1 MRRFFLFFISSF
13 LFTSCFQDVYY
24 SVRGEVKLEKGT
36 IKGLVNSVVEFK
48 GSLVT
53 QNGKV
58 YYKGKDDRYGAWK
71 EWSDAELNK
80 VLVGSIVSDGSSLYA
95 MCIDRDRNRIGDIGA
110 EPILLKASGVGGSWS
125 RVKADKS
132 KLFQKRRVPDGFT
145 VSGGNI
151 RGHGVNI
158 TLPYSILSAAKTK
171 NSLLIGTDG
180 GGIYR
185 AVLNSGETVTS
196 VSSFDNNGDAIMYP
210 PYSVPCLLCLTPDKD
225 ENECVI
231 YAANIFRGSAV
242 AVGANWDN
250 RGLWAYYPERGN
262 WNRE

>member
-1 MRRFFLFFISSF
+1 MRRIWLFLVLSF
-13 LFTSCFQDVYY
+13 LFTSCFQDVYR

-36 IKGLVNSVVEFK
+36 VTGLVNSVVEFN

-58 YYKGKDDRYGAWK
+58 YYKGKNARYGAWN
-71 EWSDAELNK
+71 EWTDAELSK
-80 VLVGSIVSDGSSLYA
+80 VHVGSIVTDGSSIYA
-95 MCIDRDRNRIGDIGA
+95 MCIKRARNANGDIDTN
-110 EPILLKASGVGGSWS
+110 PVFLKATSVGGSWS
-125 RVKADKS
+125 LENSDKS
-132 KLFQKRRVPDGFT
+132 ALFQKRRVSSGFT

-151 RGHGVNI
+151 KGSGVDV
-158 TLPYSILSAAKTK
+158 TLPFSILSATKTK
-171 NSLLIGTDG
+171 DSLLIGTDG

-185 AVLNSGETVTS
+185 VALKNGAIVKST
-196 VSSFDNNGDAIMYP
+196 SSFSNNADAIMYP
-210 PYSVPCLLCLTPDKD
+210 PYSVPCLLCLTPDKL
-225 ENECVI
+225 ESECVI
-231 YAANIFRGSAV
+231 YAANIFKGSAV

>member
-36 IKGLVNSVVEFK
+36 IKGLVNSVVEFN

-58 YYKGKDDRYGAWK
+58 YYKGKDERYGAWK

-80 VLVGSIVSDGSSLYA
+80 VLVGSIVVDSSNLYA
-95 MCIDRDRNRIGDIGA
+95 MCISRARDSNGDIDTN
-110 EPILLKASGVGGSWS
+110 PVFLKASSVGGSWS
-125 RVKADKS
+125 RENSDKS
-132 KLFQKRRVPDGFT
+132 ALFQKPRVPIGYT
-145 VSGGNI
+145 VSGKTITGTGIN
-151 RGHGVNI
+151 V
-158 TLPYSILSAAKTK
+158 TLPYPILSATKTG

-185 AVLNSGETVTS
+185 ALLKSGETVTS

-210 PYSVPCLLCLTPDKD
+210 PYSVPCLLCLDSNEY